1 MDIEKIISLVTSII
15 NLAAAI
21 LIYKAS
27 KSEKSRR
34 GKAPPLPNLII

>member
-1 MDIEKIISLVTSII
+1 MAIKYNCRKEVIPMDIEKIISLATSII

-27 KSEKSRR
+27 KK
-34 GKAPPLPNLII
+34 